1 MNNLIKFD
9 IINGTQENKIS
20 TTFSKYLNI
29 IKNYI
34 EKDRTFLKENY
45 EETKKEKEIILNDI
59 ENYILKKIYFYVFP
73 EEQIEIDKIFYK
85 KTVQLKWIKPKH
97 FDIKQI
103 YEHELKTAEN
113 YIKKMDKGKSV
124 MEKIIFLYNA
134 NNTINN
140 VIKFSSENDENV
152 GADDLTPIFQYIVIK
167 AQPERF
173 YSNLFY
179 LKCFMGKEK
188 LKGKYGFL
196 FRNLEFAGEFI
207 MNISYEKLNVSEE
220 EFNKF
225 MKDCE

>member
-1 MNNLIKFD
+1 M
-9 IINGTQENKIS
+9 
-20 TTFSKYLNI
+20 
-29 IKNYI
+29 
-34 EKDRTFLKENY
+34 KENF

-59 ENYILKKIYFYVFP
+59 ENYILKKIYPYVFP

-85 KTVQLKWIKPKH
+85 KTLQLKWIKPIH
-97 FDIKQI
+97 LDIKKI

-124 MEKIIFLYNA
+124 MEKIILLYNA

-140 VIKFSSENDENV
+140 TIKFSSENDENV
-152 GADDLTPIFQYIVIK
+152 GADDLTPIFQYIIIK

-196 FRNLEFAGEFI
+196 FRNYEFAGEFI
-207 MNISYEKLNVSEE
+207 MNISKEKLNITDEE
-220 EFNKF
+220 YEKF
-225 MKDCE
+225 MKNCD